1 MTEPLVRLIPLGGLG
16 EIGLNMMLVES
27 GDDLIAIDCGLMFPD
42 AELPGIDYVIPDFT
56 YALAKP
62 DALRAVFL
70 THGHE
75 DHIGAL
81 PYLLK
86 RVRVPVYG
94 SPLTIALIA
103 EKLREHGLEDV
114 SLHAIRPRERLEV
127 GPFTVEP
134 LRVTHSIADG
144 VGLAITTP
152 VGVVVHTGDFKL
164 DPNPLDGELPD
175 YESFSALG
183 DRGVTVLCSD
193 STNVD
198 RPGHTRSEGD
208 VGVALAERFAVAR
221 GRIVVATFASH
232 IHRIQAVLRLAA
244 RFDRKVALLGRSMER
259 NTRVAADLGYL
270 TLPDGVVVSL
280 EELAELPPAR
290 QVIISTGSQ
299 GEPNSAL
306 SLIAAGEH
314 KYFTVGAGD
323 LVILS
328 SRVIPGNERTVG
340 RIINGLYRRGAEV
353 LYEDNAFVHVS
364 GHASR
369 EDLKR
374 MLALTRPRYFVPVH
388 GEYRHLL
395 GHARLAAEMGLT
407 PDRVFLME
415 NGAALEVTKT
425 GATVVTGIPAGRV
438 LVDGKGVGDVGPVVL
453 RDRELLAEEG
463 MVAVAITMN
472 ADGDVVAGPTIA
484 SRGVVYVKESEPLLD
499 ELRGAVAQ
507 AVAMME
513 RVERRDREALYNR
526 IRLAVRQ
533 FVNQR
538 FQRKP
543 VVLPMIMTTD
553 GHEPT
558 PQVED

>member
-1 MTEPLVRLIPLGGLG
+1 MEPLVRLIPLGGLG

-42 AELPGIDYVIPDFT
+42 DELPGIDYVIPDFS

-81 PYLLK
+81 PYLLA
-86 RVRVPVYG
+86 RARVPVYG
-94 SPLTIALIA
+94 SPFTIALVA
-103 EKLREHGLEDV
+103 EKLREHDLGDV
-114 SLHAIRPRERLEV
+114 ALHAMRPRDRIEV

-134 LRVTHSIADG
+134 LRVTHSIVDG
-144 VGLAITTP
+144 VGLAISTP
-152 VGVVVHTGDFKL
+152 VGLIVHTGDFKL
-164 DPNPLDGELPD
+164 DPTPLDGELPD
-175 YESFSALG
+175 YASFTRLG
-183 DRGVTVLCSD
+183 DQGVMVLCSD

-198 RPGHTRSEGD
+198 RPGHTRSESD
-208 VGVALAERFAVAR
+208 VGVALAERFATAR
-221 GRIVVATFASH
+221 GRIIVATFASH
-232 IHRIQAVLRLAA
+232 IHRIQAVLRLAE
-244 RFDRKVALLGRSMER
+244 RFDRRVALLGRSMER
-259 NTRVAADLGYL
+259 NVRVAAELGYL
-270 TLPDGVVVSL
+270 TLPDNVVVDL
-280 EELAELPPAR
+280 EDLAEMPAER
-290 QVIISTGSQ
+290 QVILSTGSQ

-306 SLIAAGEH
+306 ALMAAGEH
-314 KYFTVGAGD
+314 KYFAVGPGD

-353 LYEDNAFVHVS
+353 LYENNAFVHVS
-364 GHASR
+364 GHASQ

-374 MLALTRPRYFVPVH
+374 MMTLTRPRYLMPVH

-395 GHARLAAEMGLT
+395 GHARLAAEVGMT

-415 NGAALEVTKT
+415 DGAGLEVTKS
-425 GATVVTGIPAGRV
+425 GATIATGFPAGRV

-463 MVAVAITMN
+463 MIAVAITI
-472 ADGDVVAGPTIA
+472 DGEGSVVAGPSLA
-484 SRGVVYVKESEPLLD
+484 SRGVLYVKENEALFD
-499 ELRGAVAQ
+499 ELRAVVAR
-507 AVAMME
+507 AVDEMAPS
-513 RVERRDREALYNR
+513 ERRDREQLAER
-526 IRLAVRQ
+526 MRFAVRR

-538 FQRKP
+538 YQRKP
-543 VVLPMIMTTD
+543 VILPMIL
-553 GHEPT
+553 EA
-558 PQVED
+558 

>member
-1 MTEPLVRLIPLGGLG
+1 MEPLVRLIPLGGLG

-27 GDDLIAIDCGLMFPD
+27 GDDLIAVDCGLMFPD
-42 AELPGIDYVIPDFT
+42 DDLPGIDYVIPDFT

-62 DALRAVFL
+62 GALRAVFL

-86 RVRVPVYG
+86 RARVPVYG
-94 SPLTIALIA
+94 SPLTIALVA
-103 EKLREHGLEDV
+103 EKLREHDLPDV
-114 SLHAIRPRERLEV
+114 ELRAIRPHDRIEV

-152 VGVVVHTGDFKL
+152 VGVIVHTGDFKL

-175 YESFSALG
+175 YEAFTTLG
-183 DRGVTVLCSD
+183 DQGVMVLCSD

-198 RPGHTRSEGD
+198 RPGHTRSESD
-208 VGVALAERFAVAR
+208 VGVALAERFEVAR
-221 GRIVVATFASH
+221 GRIIVATFASH
-232 IHRIQAVLRLAA
+232 IHRVQAVLRLAA
-244 RFDRKVALLGRSMER
+244 RFDRRVALLGRSMER
-259 NTRVAADLGYL
+259 NVRVAADLGYL
-270 TLPDGVVVSL
+270 TLPEGVIVPID
-280 EELAELPPAR
+280 ELAEMSPER
-290 QVIISTGSQ
+290 QVILSTGSQ

-306 SLIAAGEH
+306 SLMAAGDH
-314 KYFTVGAGD
+314 KYFEIGPGD

-340 RIINGLYRRGAEV
+340 RIINDLYRRGAEV

-364 GHASR
+364 GHASQ
-369 EDLKR
+369 EDLKL
-374 MLALTRPRYFVPVH
+374 MLNLIRPRFFVPVH

-395 GHARLAAEMGLT
+395 GHARLAAEVGLT

-415 NGAALEVTKT
+415 DGAALEVTKSA
-425 GATVVTGIPAGRV
+425 ATVVGGIPAGRV

-463 MVAVAITMN
+463 MVAVAIVID
-472 ADGDVVAGPTIA
+472 AGGRVVAGPTIA
-484 SRGVVYVKESEPLLD
+484 SRGVVYVKESEVLLE
-499 ELRGAVAQ
+499 ELRLAVSQ
-507 AVAMME
+507 AVAGME
-513 RVERRDREALYNR
+513 PVERRDREALSER
-526 IRLAVRQ
+526 MRFTVRR
-533 FVNQR
+533 FVTQR

-543 VVLPMIMTTD
+543 VVLPMILEID
-553 GHEPT
+553 GHGPSRFNGN
-558 PQVED
+558 

>member
-1 MTEPLVRLIPLGGLG
+1 MEPFVRLVPLGGLG
-16 EIGLNMMLVES
+16 EIGLNMMLVEF
-27 GDDLIAIDCGLMFPD
+27 GEDLIAVDCGLMFPD
-42 AELPGIDYVIPDFT
+42 DELPGIDYVIPDFT

-75 DHIGAL
+75 DHVGAL
-81 PYLLK
+81 PYLLQ
-86 RVRVPVYG
+86 RARVPVYG
-94 SPLTIALIA
+94 SPLTIALVA
-103 EKLREHGLEDV
+103 EKLREHDLGDV
-114 SLHAIRPRERLEV
+114 ALHAIRPRDRIEV
-127 GPFTVEP
+127 GPFVVQP

-152 VGVVVHTGDFKL
+152 VGTIVHTGDFKL
-164 DPNPLDGELPD
+164 DPTPLDGELPD
-175 YESFSALG
+175 YESFTALG
-183 DRGVTVLCSD
+183 DQGVLVLCSD

-198 RPGHTRSEGD
+198 RPGHTRSESD
-208 VGVALAERFAVAR
+208 VGVALAERFAAAR
-221 GRIVVATFASH
+221 GRIIVATFASH

-244 RFDRKVALLGRSMER
+244 RFGRHVALLGRSMER
-259 NTRVAADLGYL
+259 NVRVAADLGYL
-270 TLPDGVVVSL
+270 TLPEGVIVSL
-280 EELAELPPAR
+280 EELAEMSPEQ
-290 QVIISTGSQ
+290 QVILSTGSQ

-306 SLIAAGEH
+306 ALMASGEH
-314 KYFTVGAGD
+314 KYFEVGRGD

-364 GHASR
+364 GHASQD
-369 EDLKR
+369 DLKA
-374 MLALTRPRYFVPVH
+374 MLNLTRPRYFMPVH

-395 GHARLAAEMGLT
+395 GHARLAEEVGLT

-415 NGAALEVTKT
+415 DGAALEVTKT
-425 GATVVTGIPAGRV
+425 TATVVTGIPAGRV

-463 MVAVAITMN
+463 MIAVAIVVDVQG
-472 ADGDVVAGPTIA
+472 AVVAGPTIA
-484 SRGVVYVKESEPLLD
+484 SRGVVYVKENEALIE
-499 ELRGAVAQ
+499 ELRTAVSNAVADM
-507 AVAMME
+507 AP
-513 RVERRDREALYNR
+513 VERRDRELLSER
-526 IRLAVRQ
+526 MRFTVRR

-543 VVLPMIMTTD
+543 VILPMIL
-553 GHEPT
+553 EA
-558 PQVED
+558 

>member
-1 MTEPLVRLIPLGGLG
+1 MEPVVRLVPLGGLG
-16 EIGLNMMLVES
+16 EIGLNMMLVEF
-27 GDDLIAIDCGLMFPD
+27 GEDLIAVDCGLMFPD
-42 AELPGIDYVIPDFT
+42 DELPGVDYVIPDFT

-75 DHIGAL
+75 DHVGAL
-81 PYLLK
+81 PYLLQ
-86 RVRVPVYG
+86 RARVPVYG
-94 SPLTIALIA
+94 SPLTIALVA
-103 EKLREHGLEDV
+103 EKLREHDLGDV
-114 SLHAIRPRERLEV
+114 ALHAIRPRDRIEV
-127 GPFTVEP
+127 GPFVVKP

-152 VGVVVHTGDFKL
+152 VGTIVHTGDFKL
-164 DPNPLDGELPD
+164 DPTPLDGELPD
-175 YESFSALG
+175 YESFTALG
-183 DRGVTVLCSD
+183 DQGVLVLCSD

-198 RPGHTRSEGD
+198 RPGHTRSESD

-221 GRIVVATFASH
+221 GRIIVATFASH

-244 RFDRKVALLGRSMER
+244 RFGRHVALLGRSMER
-259 NTRVAADLGYL
+259 NVRVAAELGYL
-270 TLPDGVVVSL
+270 TLPEGVVVSL
-280 EELAELPPAR
+280 EELAEMSTER
-290 QVIISTGSQ
+290 QVILSTGSQ

-306 SLIAAGEH
+306 ALMASGEH
-314 KYFTVGAGD
+314 KYFEVGRGD

-364 GHASR
+364 GHASQD
-369 EDLKR
+369 DLKA
-374 MLALTRPRYFVPVH
+374 MLNLTRPRYFMPVH

-395 GHARLAAEMGLT
+395 GHARLAEEVGLT

-415 NGAALEVTKT
+415 DGAALEVTKT
-425 GATVVTGIPAGRV
+425 TATVVTGIPAGRV

-463 MVAVAITMN
+463 MIAVAIVVD
-472 ADGDVVAGPTIA
+472 AQGAVVAGPTIA
-484 SRGVVYVKESEPLLD
+484 SRGVVYVKENEALIE
-499 ELRGAVAQ
+499 ELRTAVSNAVADM
-507 AVAMME
+507 AP
-513 RVERRDREALYNR
+513 VERRDRELLSER
-526 IRLAVRQ
+526 MRFTVRR

-543 VVLPMIMTTD
+543 VILPMIL
-553 GHEPT
+553 EA
-558 PQVED
+558 

>member
-1 MTEPLVRLIPLGGLG
+1 
-16 EIGLNMMLVES
+16 
-27 GDDLIAIDCGLMFPD
+27 
-42 AELPGIDYVIPDFT
+42 
-56 YALAKP
+56 
-62 DALRAVFL
+62 
-70 THGHE
+70 
-75 DHIGAL
+75 
-81 PYLLK
+81 
-86 RVRVPVYG
+86 
-94 SPLTIALIA
+94 
-103 EKLREHGLEDV
+103 
-114 SLHAIRPRERLEV
+114 
-127 GPFTVEP
+127 
-134 LRVTHSIADG
+134 
-144 VGLAITTP
+144 
-152 VGVVVHTGDFKL
+152 
-164 DPNPLDGELPD
+164 
-175 YESFSALG
+175 
-183 DRGVTVLCSD
+183 
-193 STNVD
+193 
-198 RPGHTRSEGD
+198 
-208 VGVALAERFAVAR
+208 
-221 GRIVVATFASH
+221 
-232 IHRIQAVLRLAA
+232 
-244 RFDRKVALLGRSMER
+244 
-259 NTRVAADLGYL
+259 
-270 TLPDGVVVSL
+270 
-280 EELAELPPAR
+280 
-290 QVIISTGSQ
+290 
-299 GEPNSAL
+299 
-306 SLIAAGEH
+306 
-314 KYFTVGAGD
+314 
-323 LVILS
+323 
-328 SRVIPGNERTVG
+328 
-340 RIINGLYRRGAEV
+340 
-353 LYEDNAFVHVS
+353 
-364 GHASR
+364 
-369 EDLKR
+369 
-374 MLALTRPRYFVPVH
+374 VH